1 MAKKTDEIKLLETR
15 AAVIETFIQVAT
27 EDQLRSILSSL
38 FSSISSDLISNKKF
52 PGMYESDEEHA
63 ASSAKEDL
71 REDIFNDF
79 KAWVLRSGK
88 SQ

>member
-1 MAKKTDEIKLLETR
+1 M
-15 AAVIETFIQVAT
+15 
-27 EDQLRSILSSL
+27 LSSL
-38 FSSISSDLISNKKF
+38 FSEISSDLISNKKF

-79 KAWVLRSGK
+79 KAWVMNSGK
-88 SQ
+88 AQ